1 MSSGQLPRWKQF
13 FPKMKERGAHRRTG
27 MRTIAYDADWNPT
40 WWKGPLM
47 PTGKS
52 LKPGVHYFDVE
63 IVTGVNHGGKLTIEE
78 T

>member
-13 FPKMKERGAHRRTG
+13 FPKMKERGAHRRTA
-27 MRTIAYDADWNPT
+27 MRMVSYDKHWNPT
-40 WWKGPLM
+40 WWQGPNGKGSVPAGTEYLQI
-47 PTGKS
+47 
-52 LKPGVHYFDVE
+52 E